1 MLGMLPME
9 IVKKLGM
16 QLPMHMDHVLSRI
29 VILDSTK
36 KEILVSLI
44 QEPVLHLFQIPEM
57 LLRLGILPQIHGM
70 LVSLNVMLGTQK
82 LGMCVRRAMPEP
94 VLSNL
99 PGK

>member
-1 MLGMLPME
+1 MVLEKRHLILPLE
-9 IVKKLGM
+9 
-16 QLPMHMDHVLSRI
+16 PMVLVLSRI

-36 KEILVSLI
+36 MEILVSLI

-82 LGMCVRRAMPEP
+82 LGMCVRRMMFQPSLRNQLE
-94 VLSNL
+94 
-99 PGK
+99 K